1 MIPGKTE
8 SASKGA
14 SDCRSCSIRDM
25 VLFADLN
32 EADFA
37 RIHAPIDD
45 LELRAGTP
53 LFQEGASAMGIFT
66 LRAGRIKLMR
76 STSDGR
82 QRIVRVL
89 RPGDVAG
96 MEALVVSRYNT
107 DAVAL
112 TDASVCRI
120 PLSVIHTLGASSPRL
135 QQRLME
141 KWHHALKD
149 ADDWL
154 ADLNFGSARQR
165 VCNFVLKM
173 RSATDGQ
180 VVTLFAREDMG
191 SMLNLK
197 LETVS
202 REVSAL
208 VREGALKPLDKQG
221 RAYRILNMSPLLAA

>member
-1 MIPGKTE
+1 MTPMRIE
-8 SASKGA
+8 SVWNGTSN
-14 SDCRSCSIRDM
+14 CRNCGIRDM

-32 EADFA
+32 EADF
-37 RIHAPIDD
+37 RLIHAPVDD
-45 LELRAGTP
+45 LAFRAGSP

-66 LRAGRIKLMR
+66 LRSGMIKLMR

-96 MEALVVSRYNT
+96 MEALVAARYDT

-112 TDASVCRI
+112 TDATVCRI
-120 PLSVIHTLGASSPRL
+120 PLTVIHTLGANSPRL

-141 KWHHALKD
+141 KWHRALKD

-173 RSATDGQ
+173 RSTTDPQ

-202 REVSAL
+202 RAVSAL
-208 VREGALKPLDKQG
+208 VREGALAPLDKQG
-221 RAYRILNMSPLLAA
+221 RAYRILNLNTLLAA